1 MKVYVG
7 DITKVENIDAIVNA
21 ANGLGIMGAGVA
33 GAIAKSAGTSKEH
46 NGTNIHE
53 IVQKVVEQ
61 QGPFY
66 AGDVY
71 VSDSGLLKRRGIKF
85 IYHAVTMRYP
95 GELCSIGMIPKLL
108 KKVLDKALDN
118 NLQSI
123 AYGGLGCGIGSLDP
137 EVVARFMANVSDS
150 YHDKIKI
157 TVVDKN
163 PEFIAAFRKNSNVVK
178 NEIDTWLV

>member
-1 MKVYVG
+1 MHVYVG

-53 IVQKVVEQ
+53 IVRQVVDKH
-61 QGPFY
+61 GPFK

-71 VSDSGLLKRRGIKF
+71 VTDAGLLKRRGIKY
-85 IYHAVTMRYP
+85 IYHAVTMKYP
-95 GELCSIGMIPKLL
+95 GELCSIGLIPRLL
-108 KKVLDKALDN
+108 QNVLDKAIDDG
-118 NLQSI
+118 LQSI
-123 AYGGLGCGIGSLDP
+123 AFGGLGCGVGCLDP
-137 EVVARFMANVSDS
+137 EVVAKFMANISDG
-150 YHDKIKI
+150 YFNKIRM

-163 PEFIAAFRKNSNVVK
+163 PLFVAAFRKNSNVVK
-178 NEIDTWLV
+178 NEMDTWLA